1 VSTIGGNI
9 LRVII
14 DRFEGEFAIVELDS
28 KKTINMSRDLVPKGA
43 KEGDVLTISID
54 YDDTN
59 KRRKQIDNLMN
70 KLWK

>member
-1 VSTIGGNI
+1 MSTIGGNI